1 MSEQLQAPNR
11 AEVMRQLATVWSKS
25 SSPSA
30 YAASTAL
37 LRSLSSHS
45 EA

>member
-11 AEVMRQLATVWSKS
+11 TEIMRQLATVWSKS
-25 SSPSA
+25 ASPTA
-30 YAASTAL
+30 HAASTAL
-37 LRSLSSHS
+37 LRSLSSRP